1 MGPGNRPLDIEWLE
15 DFVTL
20 AESGSFSRAAEARA
34 IAQPAFSRH
43 IRALEEWVGADLVDR
58 AAHPATLTAAG
69 KRFLPLT
76 EDVLAQLI
84 AARIKARM
92 AHDHSVAS
100 LRIAATNALS
110 LSFFP
115 GWLAHIEASLQ
126 LGPIEMMSE
135 SSLACEELMVQRNV
149 QFMLCHGNEAIAG
162 RLDEMEYPMQ
172 RIADDMLVPVSAP
185 LPSGQPRH
193 AADEPTETALLAY
206 SEASTLG
213 HILRARLKHVLHKDA
228 PFQTVF
234 TAHNA
239 VLLKTLA
246 VEGRGM
252 TWLPRSL
259 IEAELRSGTLV
270 MAGEPAWQV
279 PLEIKL
285 YRQPVALSATAEALW
300 QSVVAQ
306 QDAG

>member
-1 MGPGNRPLDIEWLE
+1 MGPGNRPLDLEWLE

-92 AHDHSVAS
+92 AHDQSVAS

-115 GWLAHIEASLQ
+115 GWLADIEARLQ

-149 QFMLCHGNEAIAG
+149 QFMLCHGSDALTG
-162 RLDEMEYPMQ
+162 RLDEMAYPLQ
-172 RIADDMLVPVSAP
+172 RIAGDMLVPVSAP
-185 LPSGQPRH
+185 LADGQPRY
-193 AADEPTETALLAY
+193 ASSAGATVPLLGY

-213 HILRARLKHVLHKDA
+213 RILRARLKQVLHKDA
-228 PFQTVF
+228 PFHTVF

-246 VEGRGM
+246 LAGRGLAWLPLSLVEG
-252 TWLPRSL
+252 
-259 IEAELRSGTLV
+259 ELRAGTLV
-270 MAGEPAWQV
+270 RVRDEAWQV
-279 PLEIKL
+279 PLDIRL
-285 YRQPVALSATAEALW
+285 YRQPVNMADAAEALW
-300 QSVVAQ
+300 KQVTDVVGA
-306 QDAG
+306 